1 MEKPL
6 GGRIALVTGASR
18 GIGVG
23 VAKCLAAEGARVALA
38 ALVQTMIPL
47 RRAQTAE
54 DIGWLAAF
62 LCSERGRN
70 ISGQAINV
78 DGAMRVH

>member
-1 MEKPL
+1 MAGPDPKTCFD
-6 GGRIALVTGASR
+6 R
-18 GIGVG
+18 
-23 VAKCLAAEGARVALA
+23 
-38 ALVQTMIPL
+38 LVQSLIPL

-62 LCSERGRN
+62 LCSERGSN

-78 DGAMRVH
+78 DGGMRVH